1 MSFLKLF
8 IPVDG
13 SDNSKLA
20 CQAAVRMAEAGNKKV
35 ILAHCHDPIPQ
46 RIQGHALEVLEED
59 LKEEADRIFK
69 ECRVYFDQAHIPV
82 ETLVLYGSQ
91 GPTLAEAAD
100 EQGADV
106 IIMGTR
112 GLGNLGS
119 LVLGSVSNAVIHN
132 TNLPVLLVPEKKE
145 FD

>member
-1 MSFLKLF
+1 MAFRKLF

-20 CQAAVRMAEAGNKKV
+20 CQAAVRMAESIQKTV

-46 RIQGHALEVLEED
+46 RIQGHALDTLYEELEAES
-59 LKEEADRIFK
+59 EHIFQD
-69 ECRVYFDQAHIPV
+69 CRGCFDQAGIPV
-82 ETLVLYGSQ
+82 ETLILYGSQ
-91 GPTLAEAAD
+91 GPTLATAAD
-100 EQGADV
+100 EQNADI

-132 TNLPVLLVPEKKE
+132 TNLPVLLVPEKRE
-145 FD
+145 D

>member
-1 MSFLKLF
+1 MAYRKLF

-13 SDNSKLA
+13 SDNSKAA
-20 CQAAVRMAEAGNKKV
+20 CEAAVRMSQSVEKLV

-59 LKEEADRIFK
+59 LKEEADRIFD
-69 ECRVYFDQAHIPV
+69 ECRVFFDNANIPV
-82 ETLVLYGSQ
+82 KTIVLYGSQ
-91 GPTLAEAAD
+91 GPALAEAA
-100 EQGADV
+100 EKEKADI

-132 TNLPVLLVPEKKE
+132 TSLPVLLVPEKKE
-145 FD
+145 D